1 MFRIVTLVRVLPAIL
16 AELVSLVWY
25 AYRTGDRSM
34 AAAALVWLSTTL
46 VLAALAISSVMT
58 ALHGGEVQLRGV
70 MLVAAIPVS
79 MWVARELIGMLMALV
94 GRIIALV
101 GPDPLDARL

>member
-1 MFRIVTLVRVLPAIL
+1 VFRVVTLFRALPSIL

-25 AYRTGDRSM
+25 AYRTGDRGM

-46 VLAALAISSVMT
+46 VLAALAMSSVMT
-58 ALHGGEVQLRGV
+58 ALRGGEVQLRGV
-70 MLVAAIPVS
+70 ALVAAVPIA
-79 MWVARELIGMLMALV
+79 MWVARELIGILLALA
-94 GRIIALV
+94 GRIIALL

>member
-25 AYRTGDRSM
+25 AYRTGDRGM

-58 ALHGGEVQLRGV
+58 VLHGGEVQLRGV
-70 MLVAAIPVS
+70 ALVAALPVS
-79 MWVARELIGMLMALV
+79 MWGARELIGILMSIA
-94 GRIIALV
+94 GRIIALF